1 MMDRQEIEKKVIES
15 TSTVMKVELDKISLE
30 TRFVEDL
37 KMKSM
42 KAIMLT
48 ALLEDIFNAKFP
60 MARVMK
66 NQTVG
71 DAVDMVVEVL
81 SPAN

>member
-15 TSTVMKVELDKISLE
+15 TSTVMKVEADKISLE

-37 KMKSM
+37 RMKSM

-48 ALLEDIFNAKFP
+48 ALLEDMFNAKFP
-60 MARVMK
+60 MSRVMK

-71 DAVDMVVEVL
+71 DAVDMVIEVL
-81 SPAN
+81 SSAS